1 VVSEAYGI
9 EVPGDRNGCP
19 ASEQMRRMSLE
30 YVNDR

>member
-1 VVSEAYGI
+1 MVSEAYGI